1 MQKFHRQVPVLFIGI
16 LFAFK
21 NIIKLVCYRKLL
33 WKWASLVNK
42 TCLPLPACFSPQNNI
57 LENIF
62 PIHFC
67 QHIIAHACLS
77 SKAVWVHPTA
87 LSYWL
92 EVGIPEAASRQR
104 WVNPDPGGQKGP
116 QRRGEVIPCMLH
128 GCSGSRALELA
139 FCLWG
144 NGGYCRIQPEKEKK
158 KNFKCLLIIL
168 LIRVFCCI
176 LLTMQIKAGVCGAQ
190 KTSAH
195 QRWGTKQNAPRAV
208 LPLLCL
214 QECMQGRS
222 VLLCCTLLR
231 CALHS
236 PTHCCHF

>member
-1 MQKFHRQVPVLFIGI
+1 MKLFFTSMAWRQEAMVHNFHQCVTGSSPTWDNAARMI
-16 LFAFK
+16 
-21 NIIKLVCYRKLL
+21 
-33 WKWASLVNK
+33 LVNND
-42 TCLPLPACFSPQNNI
+42 CL
-57 LENIF
+57 
-62 PIHFC
+62 
-67 QHIIAHACLS
+67 
-77 SKAVWVHPTA
+77 VWVHPTA

-116 QRRGEVIPCMLH
+116 QRRGEVIPCMLL
-128 GCSGSRALELA
+128 GCLGSRALELA